1 MEKFQQ
7 VWLLLKNLGQTILVF
22 FESILK
28 FIANFYLNIIDYILN
43 FFNLFFQFVANFWKY
58 LNPSLFQNVVLGIL
72 IIYVFIAEY
81 VAREL
86 KNQKEAS
93 ILASSITT
101 DEITNLPRIL
111 LAVFALIFFSY
122 SFDNRFDNTFEKI
135 VTIIIL
141 GIFLFFWLTP
151 IIRFKKIFLEREK
164 LDRKF
169 LENLKFS
176 KIFRFAN
183 KTTVLQMEKAWT
195 LVWNSNTEYKEEFT
209 KIFIDHIDSAI
220 KFKKL
225 YFATKLFGIYLNSFD
240 KQTDLLKIAFS
251 ILPKILEWDEK
262 FWKEITNQDNSRK
275 KIEDFFSKKY
285 ISKFKDFALKLHR
298 KKNRD
303 KDGWWKGYYFRHEC
317 LPEIIKKLL
326 KNESYLLFSS
336 FKDHIQKMENKLSKI
351 KNKDY
356 RKNYNTC
363 IHLIFSEFL
372 STFFNNINPN
382 QESSFLYIQ
391 NHDFPNEWKIT
402 MKNIEKNKITLLR
415 IVALFIQWSRAKIF
429 QADSDEN
436 LTIVINLLFPCV
448 HSKLFTAFLALFF
461 NIEITSAIKK
471 KQNFYFIPLF
481 REEWISTGDDEEDRK
496 LGIAELNKREKEEKE
511 ETIQIILNFFRYFD
525 DWRVFARYEEDF
537 TEDEWNNWKN
547 MEENDREKIFTKIK
561 IKKLEKAKIE
571 LDSPEMKE
579 ICDEEYKREN
589 KKNCLELIELLI
601 ENLENKKTV

>member
-7 VWLLLKNLGQTILVF
+7 VWLLLKNCEQTILVF
-22 FESILK
+22 FESILN

-43 FFNLFFQFVANFWKY
+43 FFNLFFQFVANFWKH

-317 LPEIIKKLL
+317 PDHISLNSASFL
-326 KNESYLLFSS
+326 KNSGNLPYKFCKNSS
-336 FKDHIQKMENKLSKI
+336 AETGLSP
-351 KNKDY
+351 KNKV
-356 RKNYNTC
+356 
-363 IHLIFSEFL
+363 F
-372 STFFNNINPN
+372 
-382 QESSFLYIQ
+382 
-391 NHDFPNEWKIT
+391 
-402 MKNIEKNKITLLR
+402 
-415 IVALFIQWSRAKIF
+415 IV
-429 QADSDEN
+429 D
-436 LTIVINLLFPCV
+436 
-448 HSKLFTAFLALFF
+448 
-461 NIEITSAIKK
+461 
-471 KQNFYFIPLF
+471 
-481 REEWISTGDDEEDRK
+481 
-496 LGIAELNKREKEEKE
+496 
-511 ETIQIILNFFRYFD
+511 
-525 DWRVFARYEEDF
+525 
-537 TEDEWNNWKN
+537 
-547 MEENDREKIFTKIK
+547 
-561 IKKLEKAKIE
+561 
-571 LDSPEMKE
+571 
-579 ICDEEYKREN
+579 
-589 KKNCLELIELLI
+589 
-601 ENLENKKTV
+601 